1 MKKILTSTALLAA
14 ISFTPALATPTS
26 YVLMCKGGGNMS
38 IDYNSSSKKLIVN
51 FNAGRRSGSNG
62 IASGSCTWVD
72 RGFRPR
78 EPHRLC
84 QSGVNDI
91 RFHMDGSDKV
101 TSLKSNKAP
110 YIRNI
115 LSGRPFQVRV
125 YNDNAGCMK
134 VTKAGV

>member
-1 MKKILTSTALLAA
+1 MKKILTSIALLAA
-14 ISFTPALATPTS
+14 ISFTPAQAAPTS

-51 FNAGRRSGSNG
+51 FNAGKRSGSNG
-62 IASGSCTWVD
+62 IASGNCTWVD

-91 RFHMDGSDKV
+91 RFHMNGSDKI

-115 LSGRPFQVRV
+115 LNGRPFQVRV